1 MAQMAQIV
9 QTVLKAQTVPKFL
22 RPDGA
27 NGADGTDEV
36 EDLTQ
41 ATQVTEKDMVDVKDL
56 TQVTQ
61 APKLGTRNN
70 EYSNDALLRQVDEV
84 LA

>member
-1 MAQMAQIV
+1 MLSV
-9 QTVLKAQTVPKFL
+9 QTVPKFL

-27 NGADGTDEV
+27 DGADGTDGAECTDRSQFLRPDGANGADGADEV

-41 ATQVTEKDMVDVKDL
+41 ATQVTEKDMIDVKDL

-61 APKLGTRNN
+61 APELGTRKN
-70 EYSNDALLRQVDEV
+70 EY
-84 LA
+84 